1 MYITSHVCFFP
12 TDSEYKCVVMHTS
25 LGILDSFS
33 AVWPPR
39 LKPLLPSI
47 DSWWLLSRLKLLHLL
62 SSRFSWS
69 ELLLLLLLFRVAMA
83 VAASWS
89 ASCCPALGGGC
100 RWAFMASRRDCSRP
114 SCCSSWETISTWKGV
129 RNTKLV
135 WQPHQT
141 ITWIWWCLLVFRSCN
156 LWITSGTS
164 RLCAG
169 KSSQFTL
176 LACEITL

>member
-1 MYITSHVCFFP
+1 MYILMCSINV
-12 TDSEYKCVVMHTS
+12 DLVMHTS

-33 AVWPPR
+33 ALWPPR

-89 ASCCPALGGGC
+89 ASCCPALEGGC

-114 SCCSSWETISTWKGV
+114 SCCSSWETISTWKGG
-129 RNTKLV
+129 RNTAL
-135 WQPHQT
+135 QSNP
-141 ITWIWWCLLVFRSCN
+141 VFWN
-156 LWITSGTS
+156 
-164 RLCAG
+164 RLIIFGALPWPNRWFN
-169 KSSQFTL
+169 Q
-176 LACEITL
+176 